1 MFQNIDNRYCQ
12 KTSCLYSLRGIALG
26 TPWGLF
32 TRFLNCNE
40 GGSKSILDYG
50 LVDSS
55 HLNYVTS
62 FTIDKEARFD
72 CGSDHAL
79 LVADVRY
86 GRKNSITW
94 RYNDA
99 LQFNITPSTNF
110 KAYQEECFRQSI
122 TFIWR
127 LIYRDAVISHY
138 KLYYRVWEKHYW
150 SQNF

>member
-1 MFQNIDNRYCQ
+1 M
-12 KTSCLYSLRGIALG
+12 
-26 TPWGLF
+26 
-32 TRFLNCNE
+32 NCNE

-55 HLNYVTS
+55 HVNDVTS

-110 KAYQEECFRQSI
+110 KAYQEELDRRALDSPLPLFEDLSTEMQLSHITSCIIESGKSTIGLKTFKKGKPQKLPQS
-122 TFIWR
+122 
-127 LIYRDAVISHY
+127 LIHKEGY
-138 KLYYRVWEKHYW
+138 KKY
-150 SQNF
+150 